1 MNMVDKKEIHIQLE
15 SNEIQSNT
23 EVRGRIQLNYN
34 GRFDTIVLNSQI
46 ENSNDIFLYTHL
58 NGKRINYPYA
68 RLSIFKKDLEGKN
81 MIEFIAISN
90 HVPSKDF
97 SKVKFRTSLI
107 QENKEVANDI
117 IFLKIKK

>member
-1 MNMVDKKEIHIQLE
+1 MTMAEKKEIHIHLE
-15 SNEIQSNT
+15 SNEIQPNA
-23 EVRGRIQLNYN
+23 EVHGRIELDYN
-34 GRFDTIVLNSQI
+34 GRFDTIVINSQI
-46 ENSNDIFLYTHL
+46 ENSNDIFKYTHL
-58 NGKRINYPYA
+58 NGKRINHPHA

-81 MIEFIAISN
+81 IIEFIAIS
-90 HVPSKDF
+90 HHIPSKDF